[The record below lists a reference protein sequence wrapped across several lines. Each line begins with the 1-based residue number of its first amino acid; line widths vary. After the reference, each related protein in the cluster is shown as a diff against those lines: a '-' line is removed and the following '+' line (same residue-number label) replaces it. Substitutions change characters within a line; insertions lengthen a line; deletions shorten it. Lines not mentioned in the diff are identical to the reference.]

1 MDKVVITIEYRPM
14 RGEVFRLQNTVSLD
28 SYMQSSDVLEYA
40 ARNSAKQFSH
50 ELDMELANLAYAPK
64 MRPRT
69 LADRLGITD
78 PSSLP
83 DFYRGANA

>member
-1 MDKVVITIEYRPM
+1 MDRIVITIEYRPM
-14 RGEVFRLQNTVSLD
+14 RGEGYRLQNVINLD
-28 SYMQSSDVLEYA
+28 SYKQSPDVLEYA

-64 MRPRT
+64 MQPRT